1 MTYKSYRQLPGALWR
16 LRRGLPLLLPLLL
29 STPLLAGL
37 PERLAVA
44 ATPRPFTARAE
55 PSLRR

>member
-29 STPLLAGL
+29 STPPPGGPPRATRRGGYA
-37 PERLAVA
+37 EAVYGQG
-44 ATPRPFTARAE
+44 
-55 PSLRR
+55 